1 MIMMQSSADPEG
13 GRSMPI
19 HRSKKTRKLA
29 VLVVLQNLLVAACL
43 LTTIYHFYYR
53 EAPEV
58 SHDAVYIQFEG
69 VTGLHRNG
77 TVKFRDIYRSHMVEW
92 KEKDKICIKCA
103 GPYIWHMDVCY
114 ESMGQEATGAT
125 GMLYLEVKRSETP
138 ASSFTL
144 NATMQAICRGL
155 QSVVYLR
162 KKEEASVRLLC
173 SKQFRIINMTMGLH
187 YLLGERDMIC

>member
-1 MIMMQSSADPEG
+1 
-13 GRSMPI
+13 
-19 HRSKKTRKLA
+19 
-29 VLVVLQNLLVAACL
+29 
-43 LTTIYHFYYR
+43 
-53 EAPEV
+53 
-58 SHDAVYIQFEG
+58 
-69 VTGLHRNG
+69 
-77 TVKFRDIYRSHMVEW
+77 MVEW